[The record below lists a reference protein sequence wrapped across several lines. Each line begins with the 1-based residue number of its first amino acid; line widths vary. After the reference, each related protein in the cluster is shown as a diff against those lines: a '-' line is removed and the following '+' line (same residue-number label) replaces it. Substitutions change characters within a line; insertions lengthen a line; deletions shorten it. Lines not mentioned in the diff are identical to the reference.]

1 MVDKQ
6 FVKVAKMKR
15 KETLKTRTKPK
26 LQRRKYSFVTT
37 WDPGFPDIRK
47 ALHKFTNVLMEDEE
61 CRQVFP
67 KGSFRVAFKKGHMNL
82 KEIIA
87 LSRSMFSVTEGPF
100 GKNRSGKEGSC
111 KKCGKCGMS
120 DRGRK
125 RKNINNC
132 MVLQEGTHFRSNVTG
147 EKFRIKQ
154 EINCRSKNIIYLVT
168 CGTCGKQGVG
178 RTTAFQSRISNYI
191 SHICNH
197 EPTCS
202 TVKHFYETL
211 DHSFQDFRIMRI
223 VQLEN
228 PPKTPK
234 ALKARLI
241 EFEGYWQVKL
251 QTLEP
256 YGLNSINEFQEQMKN
271 IGTMPLNDPQG
282 SICPEGHLHLDP
294 L

>member
-1 MVDKQ
+1 
-6 FVKVAKMKR
+6 
-15 KETLKTRTKPK
+15 
-26 LQRRKYSFVTT
+26 
-37 WDPGFPDIRK
+37 
-47 ALHKFTNVLMEDEE
+47 
-61 CRQVFP
+61 
-67 KGSFRVAFKKGHMNL
+67 
-82 KEIIA
+82 
-87 LSRSMFSVTEGPF
+87 
-100 GKNRSGKEGSC
+100 
-111 KKCGKCGMS
+111 
-120 DRGRK
+120 
-125 RKNINNC
+125 

-147 EKFRIKQ
+147 EKFRMKQ

-168 CGTCGKQGVG
+168 CGACGKQGIG

-202 TVKHFYETL
+202 TVKHFYETP
-211 DHSFQDFRIMRI
+211 DHSVQNFRIVGT

-256 YGLNSINEFQEQMKN
+256 CGLNSINEFQEQMKN
-271 IGTMPLNDPQG
+271 ICTLPLNDP
-282 SICPEGHLHLDP
+282 
-294 L
+294 